1 MRRRVLIFFSILF
14 MGSTLICGC
23 SNKNTKVEKPKVVQ
37 EDPRKKVFDK
47 FTENWSKLD
56 YSAMYLNLAD
66 DYKKVVTE
74 KDFEIK
80 MKGIYDGV
88 EAINVKVTPKYP
100 QSIKEDTDGKVHIPF
115 NITMDTLAGTLSIDN
130 EAIIIKEKHDTKE
143 DLDLIWNDKMIY
155 PKLESGDKIGAKYY
169 IAKRG
174 EILDRNNKI
183 LAKNG
188 DGNIRRVYPYKEAA
202 AHIVGYVKAISQEE
216 LNTLK
221 SKGYSKYDTIGQSGL
236 EKVYETRL
244 KGENGGIIFIKDSK
258 GNNKSTILEK
268 PAKDGEQIKLT
279 IDGDLQNSVYSQ
291 LQGNSG
297 SAVALQPKTGEVL
310 AMVSSPSYDPNL
322 FVQAQGM
329 PQSKWNEING
339 NKAKPLINRFA
350 GSYAPGSTFKVIT
363 AAIGIKSGALVPE
376 EGIKIPSLQWQANKS
391 WGSYFVTRVDN
402 ILDPINLQKGFIFSD
417 NIYFA
422 QNALKIGK
430 DTFLSEAKNLG
441 IGEQIPFDYPLQN
454 SQMSSDGDFKNDIQL
469 ADSGYGQGQ
478 VTMNPLQLALIY
490 GSLVNEGSILKP
502 HIDVANATPEIWKQ
516 NVIPSNACSVI
527 LSDLTQVVEN
537 PSGTAHGA
545 MLPNLKLAGKTGTAE
560 IKQSQSDKTGT
571 ENGWFISVNID
582 NPRLLIA
589 MMIENVKDKG
599 GSHYVVPKVANI
611 MSQFV
616 R

>member
-1 MRRRVLIFFSILF
+1 MKRKVLIFFSILF
-14 MGSTLICGC
+14 IGSTLIYGC
-23 SNKNTKVEKPKVVQ
+23 SNKKIKLEKPKVVQ
-37 EDPRKKVFDK
+37 EDIRKKFFDK
-47 FTENWSKLD
+47 FIENWVKLD
-56 YSAMYLNLAD
+56 YSSMYLNLAD
-66 DYKKVVTE
+66 DYKKLVTE

-80 MKGIYDGV
+80 MKGMYDIV
-88 EAINVKVTPKYP
+88 EAINIKVTPKYP
-100 QSIKEDTDGKVHIPF
+100 KDIKEDKEGKVHIPF
-115 NITMDTLAGTLSIDN
+115 NVTMDTLAGPLSIDN

-143 DLDLIWNDKMIY
+143 DLDLIWSDKMIF
-155 PKLESGDKIGAKYY
+155 PQLELDDKIAAKYY

-183 LAKNG
+183 LAGNG
-188 DGNIRRVYPYKEAA
+188 TGNIRRVYPYKEAS
-202 AHIVGYVKAISQEE
+202 AHIVGYVKSISQED
-216 LNTLK
+216 LNILK

-236 EKVYETRL
+236 EKIYETTL
-244 KGENGGIIFIKDSK
+244 KGENGGIIFVKDSK
-258 GNNKSTILEK
+258 GNKKSTILEK
-268 PAKDGEQIKLT
+268 IVKDGEGVKLT
-279 IDGDLQNSVYSQ
+279 IDGDLQNAIYSE

-322 FVQAQGM
+322 FVQAQGI
-329 PQSKWNEING
+329 PKSKWNEING
-339 NKAKPLINRFA
+339 NPAKPLINRFA

-363 AAIGIKSGALVPE
+363 AAIGIKSGTLIPE
-376 EGIKIPSLQWQANKS
+376 EGIKISSLQWQPNKS
-391 WGSYFVTRVDN
+391 WGNYFVTRVDN

-430 DTFLSEAKNLG
+430 DNFLSESKNLG
-441 IGEQIPFDYPLQN
+441 IGEQIPFDFPLQN
-454 SQMSSDGDFKNDIQL
+454 SQISSDGNFKNDIQL

-490 GSLVNEGSILKP
+490 GSLVNDGNILKP
-502 HIDVANATPEIWKQ
+502 HIDSKNSATEVWKQ
-516 NVIPSNACSVI
+516 NVIPPNACATI

-537 PSGTAHGA
+537 PSGTAHSA
-545 MLPNLKLAGKTGTAE
+545 MLPNIKLAGKTGTAE

-571 ENGWFISVNID
+571 ENGWFISVNVD

-599 GSHYVVPKVANI
+599 GSHYVVPKVAKI
-611 MSQFV
+611 MNQFV